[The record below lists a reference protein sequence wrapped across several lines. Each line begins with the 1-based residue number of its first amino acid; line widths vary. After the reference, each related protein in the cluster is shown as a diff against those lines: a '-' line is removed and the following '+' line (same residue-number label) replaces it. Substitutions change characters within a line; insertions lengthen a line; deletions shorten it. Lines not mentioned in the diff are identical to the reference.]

1 MHGLHA
7 IHSIQV
13 DVDVTEALAA
23 LNTYRHAHQA
33 IVAEAREGYL
43 KAATKALKERTKDIT
58 AGKVVSLQFNLPVPV
73 DHTKHYDT
81 VIKMLEVHKKPTITL
96 DAAQVECILMD
107 KWDWQHMFTSTNA
120 PYSAIAASRNG

>member
-13 DVDVTEALAA
+13 EVSVDEALNA
-23 LNTYRHAHQA
+23 LHTCRHAHQA

-43 KAATKALKERTKDIT
+43 KAATKALRERTKEIA
-58 AGKVVSLQFNLPVPV
+58 AGKVVPLQFYLPVPV

-81 VIKMLEVHKKPTITL
+81 VIKMLESHKKPTITL

-107 KWDWQHMFTSTNA
+107 KWDWQHVFTTTNA